1 MTALDELVRY
11 DGKHVVVTGCG
22 SGIGAEVTRALG
34 ELGARVTGLDIRPP
48 DHLPDE
54 FIELDLA
61 DPESVD
67 RAAGAVDGSV
77 DALFNVAGVSSG
89 IGNPL
94 LVVRINFLGT
104 RQFTEAV
111 EQRIAAGGSITS
123 VSSLAASGYRENR
136 GITAGLIRTRSVGE
150 GLRWCADHPEALA
163 DGGYRL
169 SKEAMI
175 LYGMWRATEL
185 GARGIRINCTGP
197 GVTDTPILDQLRSAY
212 GQQYLDSFTTPLGR
226 NSEAAEQASLLA
238 FLGSSAASYVTGQVI
253 WADGGIL
260 AQREAALVDAVD
272 GTVGDTA
279 DDSVQRS

>member
-1 MTALDELVRY
+1 MTVLSELVRY

-22 SGIGAEVTRALG
+22 SGIGAEVTRQLG

-48 DHLPDE
+48 DRLPDE

-61 DPESVD
+61 DQESVD
-67 RAAGAVDGSV
+67 RAACAVDGPV

-111 EQRIAAGGSITS
+111 EGRIGTGGSITS

-136 GITAGLIRTRSVGE
+136 STTAGLIRTRSVDE

-169 SKEAMI
+169 SKEATI
-175 LYGMWRATEL
+175 LYGMSRVTEL
-185 GARGIRINCTGP
+185 GARGIRINCTAP

-212 GQQYLDSFTTPLGR
+212 GQRYLDAFTTPLGR
-226 NSEAAEQASLLA
+226 NSEAAEQAALLT
-238 FLGSSAASYVTGQVI
+238 FLGSPAASYVTGQVI

-260 AQREAALVDAVD
+260 AQREASLVDAVD
-272 GTVGDTA
+272 DVD
-279 DDSVQRS
+279 QRS

>member
-1 MTALDELVRY
+1 MTVTALSELVRY

-22 SGIGAEVTRALG
+22 SGIGAEVARELG
-34 ELGARVTGLDIRPP
+34 GLGARVTGLDIRPP
-48 DHLPDE
+48 DRLPEE

-67 RAAGAVDGSV
+67 RAARAVDGPV

-111 EQRIAAGGSITS
+111 EHRIGAGGSITS

-136 GITAGLIRTRSVGE
+136 STTAGLVQTRSVAE
-150 GLRWCADHPEALA
+150 GLQWCADHPEALA

-175 LYGMWRATEL
+175 LYGMSRVAEL
-185 GARGIRINCTGP
+185 GARGIRINCTAP
-197 GVTDTPILDQLRSAY
+197 GVTQTPILDQLRSAY

-226 NSEAAEQASLLA
+226 DSEAAEQASLLV
-238 FLGSSAASYVTGQVI
+238 FLGSAAASYVTGQVV

-272 GTVGDTA
+272 NA
-279 DDSVQRS
+279 DQRS

>member
-1 MTALDELVRY
+1 MTSLSELVRF

-22 SGIGAEVTRALG
+22 SGIGAEVTRALS

-48 DHLPDE
+48 EHPPAQ
-54 FIELDLA
+54 FIEMDLA

-67 RAAGAVDGSV
+67 RAAAAVEGPV

-89 IGNPL
+89 IGDPL

-111 EQRIAAGGSITS
+111 EGCIADGGSITS
-123 VSSLAASGYRENR
+123 VSSLAASGYREN
-136 GITAGLIRTRSVGE
+136 IATTAGLLKTRSVGE
-150 GLRWCADHPEALA
+150 GLRWCVDHPEALA

-175 LYGMWRATEL
+175 LYGMHRVAEL
-185 GARGIRINCTGP
+185 GSRGIRINCTAP
-197 GVTDTPILDQLRSAY
+197 GVTETPILDQLRSAY

-226 NSEAAEQASLLA
+226 NSEPAEQASLLA
-238 FLGSSAASYVTGQVI
+238 FLGSPAASYVTGQVI

-260 AQREAALVDAVD
+260 AQREASLVDAV
-272 GTVGDTA
+272 V
-279 DDSVQRS
+279 DSDRRS

>member
-1 MTALDELVRY
+1 MVLLSELVRY

-48 DHLPDE
+48 DRLPDD

-61 DPESVD
+61 DPVSVD
-67 RAAGAVDGSV
+67 RAARAVDGPV

-104 RQFTEAV
+104 RQFTEALDD
-111 EQRIAAGGSITS
+111 RIPAGGSITS

-136 GITAGLIRTRSVGE
+136 SVTAGLVQTRSVDE
-150 GLRWCADHPEALA
+150 GLRWCAEHPEALA

-175 LYGMWRATEL
+175 LYGMSRVAEL
-185 GARGIRINCTGP
+185 GARGVRINCTAP
-197 GVTDTPILDQLRSAY
+197 GVTQTPILDQLRSAY

-226 NSEAAEQASLLA
+226 NSDAAEQASLLV
-238 FLGSSAASYVTGQVI
+238 FLGGAAASYVTGQVV

-272 GTVGDTA
+272 NSD
-279 DDSVQRS
+279 QRS

>member
-1 MTALDELVRY
+1 MTLLSELVRY

-48 DHLPDE
+48 DRLPDD

-67 RAAGAVDGSV
+67 RAARAVDGPV

-111 EQRIAAGGSITS
+111 EHRIGAGGSITS

-136 GITAGLIRTRSVGE
+136 STTAGLVQTRSVAE
-150 GLRWCADHPEALA
+150 GLQWCADHPEALA

-175 LYGMWRATEL
+175 LYGMSRVAEL
-185 GARGIRINCTGP
+185 GARGVRINCTAP
-197 GVTDTPILDQLRSAY
+197 GVTQTPILDQLRSAY

-226 NSEAAEQASLLA
+226 NSDAAEQASLLV
-238 FLGSSAASYVTGQVI
+238 FLGGAAASYVTGQVV

-272 GTVGDTA
+272 NSD
-279 DDSVQRS
+279 QRS

>member
-1 MTALDELVRY
+1 MPLLSDLVRY

-22 SGIGAEVTRALG
+22 SGIGAETTRALG
-34 ELGARVTGLDIRPP
+34 ELGARVTGLDLRPP

-61 DPESVD
+61 DPDSVD

-89 IGNPL
+89 IGDPL

-104 RQFTEAV
+104 RQFTEAID
-111 EQRIAAGGSITS
+111 IADGGSITS
-123 VSSLAASGYRENR
+123 VSSLAASGYRDNVAV
-136 GITAGLIRTRSVGE
+136 TAGLVKTASVEE
-150 GLRWCADHPEALA
+150 GLRWCAEHPEALA

-175 LYGMWRATEL
+175 LYGMRRVGEL
-185 GARGIRINCTGP
+185 GARGIRINCTAP
-197 GVTDTPILDQLRSAY
+197 GVTETPILDQLRSAY
-212 GQQYLDSFTTPLGR
+212 GQHYLDSFTTPLGR
-226 NSEAAEQASLLA
+226 NSEAAEQASLLV
-238 FLGSSAASYVTGQVI
+238 FLGSAAASYVTGQVI

-260 AQREAALVDAVD
+260 AQRQADLFDAGVD
-272 GTVGDTA
+272 TE
-279 DDSVQRS
+279 QRS

>member
-1 MTALDELVRY
+1 MTLLSELVRY

-22 SGIGAEVTRALG
+22 SGIGAEVSRALG

-48 DHLPDE
+48 DRLPDD

-67 RAAGAVDGSV
+67 RAARAVDGPV

-104 RQFTEAV
+104 RQFTEALDD
-111 EQRIAAGGSITS
+111 RIPAGGSITS

-136 GITAGLIRTRSVGE
+136 SVTAGLVRTRSVDE
-150 GLRWCADHPEALA
+150 GLRWCAEHPEALA

-175 LYGMWRATEL
+175 LYGMSRVAEL
-185 GARGIRINCTGP
+185 GARGVRINCTAP
-197 GVTDTPILDQLRSAY
+197 GVTQTPILDQLRSAY

-226 NSEAAEQASLLA
+226 NSDAAEQASLLV
-238 FLGSSAASYVTGQVI
+238 FLGGAAASYVTGQVV

-272 GTVGDTA
+272 NSD
-279 DDSVQRS
+279 QRS

>member
-1 MTALDELVRY
+1 MSAPGELVRY

-22 SGIGAEVTRALG
+22 SGIGAEVARALG
-34 ELGARVTGLDIRPP
+34 ELGARVTGLDVRPP
-48 DHLPDE
+48 ERRPDT

-61 DPESVD
+61 DPQSVD
-67 RAAGAVDGSV
+67 RAAGTVEGQV

-89 IGNPL
+89 IGDPL

-104 RQFTEAV
+104 RQFTEAI
-111 EQRIAAGGSITS
+111 EERIAPGGSITS

-136 GITAGLIRTRSVGE
+136 DITAGLLDTRSVDE
-150 GLRWCADHPEALA
+150 GLLWCAEHPEALA

-175 LYGMWRATEL
+175 LYGMRRVGEL
-185 GARGIRINCTGP
+185 GARGVRINCTGP

-226 NSEAAEQASLLA
+226 NSEPAEQAALLL
-238 FLGSSAASYVTGQVI
+238 FLGSAAASYVTGQVI

-260 AQREAALVDAVD
+260 AQREAALM
-272 GTVGDTA
+272 TA
-279 DDSVQRS
+279 DPEQRS

>member
-1 MTALDELVRY
+1 MTALSELVRY

-22 SGIGAEVTRALG
+22 SGIGAEAARALG
-34 ELGARVTGLDIRPP
+34 ELGARVTGLDLRAPEHRP
-48 DHLPDE
+48 DT

-61 DPESVD
+61 DPQSVD
-67 RAAGAVDGSV
+67 RAARAVDGPV

-104 RQFTEAV
+104 RQFTEAL
-111 EQRIAAGGSITS
+111 EDRIPAGGSITS
-123 VSSLAASGYRENR
+123 VSSLAASGYRENLST
-136 GITAGLIRTRSVGE
+136 TAGLLRTRSVDE
-150 GLRWCADHPEALA
+150 GLRWCAEHPEALA

-175 LYGMWRATEL
+175 LYGMCRTTEL
-185 GARGIRINCTGP
+185 GARGIRINCTAP

-238 FLGSSAASYVTGQVI
+238 FLGSAAAGYVTGQVV

-260 AQREAALVDAVD
+260 AQREAALVDALERAAVD
-272 GTVGDTA
+272 TTVDTE
-279 DDSVQRS
+279 QRS

>member
-1 MTALDELVRY
+1 MAALDELVRY

-22 SGIGAEVTRALG
+22 SGIGAVLTIALG
-34 ELGARVTGLDIRPP
+34 ELGARVTGLDLRPP

-54 FIELDLA
+54 FVELDLA

-67 RAAGAVDGSV
+67 RAAGAVDGPV

-104 RQFTEAV
+104 RQFTEAL
-111 EQRIAAGGSITS
+111 ERKIPAGGSITS
-123 VSSLAASGYRENR
+123 VASLAASGYRENR
-136 GITAGLIRTRSVGE
+136 STTAGLIHSRSVDE
-150 GLRWCADHPEALA
+150 GLQWCADHPEALA

-169 SKEAMI
+169 SKEATI
-175 LYGMWRATEL
+175 LYGMYRVADL
-185 GARGIRINCTGP
+185 GARGIRINCTAP
-197 GVTDTPILDQLRSAY
+197 GVTETPILEQLRTAY

-226 NSEAAEQASLLA
+226 NSEAAEQASVLA
-238 FLGSSAASYVTGQVI
+238 FLGSPAASYVTGQVI

-260 AQREAALVDAVD
+260 AQREAALVDAVA
-272 GTVGDTA
+272 GTA
-279 DDSVQRS
+279 DTEQRS

>member
-67 RAAGAVDGSV
+67 RAAGAVGGPV

-111 EQRIAAGGSITS
+111 EHRIAPGGSITS

-136 GITAGLIRTRSVGE
+136 DTTAGLIRTRSVGE

-185 GARGIRINCTGP
+185 GARGIRINCTAP
-197 GVTDTPILDQLRSAY
+197 GVTDTPILDQLRAAY
-212 GQQYLDSFTTPLGR
+212 GRQYLDSFTTPLGR

-238 FLGSSAASYVTGQVI
+238 FLGSAAASYVTGQVI

-272 GTVGDTA
+272 GMVGDTA

>member
-1 MTALDELVRY
+1 MTVTALSELVRY

-22 SGIGAEVTRALG
+22 SGIGAEVARELG
-34 ELGARVTGLDIRPP
+34 GLGARVTGLDIRPP
-48 DHLPDE
+48 DRLPEE

-67 RAAGAVDGSV
+67 RAARAVDGPV

-111 EQRIAAGGSITS
+111 EHRIGAGGSITS
-123 VSSLAASGYRENR
+123 VSSLAASEYRENR
-136 GITAGLIRTRSVGE
+136 STTAGLVQTRSVAE
-150 GLRWCADHPEALA
+150 GLQWCADHPEALA

-175 LYGMWRATEL
+175 LYGMSRVAEL
-185 GARGIRINCTGP
+185 GARGIRINCTAP
-197 GVTDTPILDQLRSAY
+197 GVTQTPILDQLRSAY

-226 NSEAAEQASLLA
+226 NSEAAEQASLLV
-238 FLGSSAASYVTGQVI
+238 FLGSAAASYVTGQVV

-272 GTVGDTA
+272 NA
-279 DDSVQRS
+279 DQRS

>member
-1 MTALDELVRY
+1 MTVLSELVRY

-22 SGIGAEVTRALG
+22 SGIGAEVTRQLG

-48 DHLPDE
+48 DRLPDE

-61 DPESVD
+61 DQESVD
-67 RAAGAVDGSV
+67 RAACAVDGPV

-111 EQRIAAGGSITS
+111 EGRIGTGGSITS

-136 GITAGLIRTRSVGE
+136 STTAGLIRTRSVDE
-150 GLRWCADHPEALA
+150 GLQWCADHPEALA

-169 SKEAMI
+169 SKEATI
-175 LYGMWRATEL
+175 LYGMSRVTEL
-185 GARGIRINCTGP
+185 GARGIRINCTAP

-212 GQQYLDSFTTPLGR
+212 GQRYLDAFTTPLGR
-226 NSEAAEQASLLA
+226 NSEAAEQAALLT
-238 FLGSSAASYVTGQVI
+238 FLGSPAASYVTGQVI

-260 AQREAALVDAVD
+260 AQREASLVDAVD
-272 GTVGDTA
+272 DVD
-279 DDSVQRS
+279 QRS

>member
-1 MTALDELVRY
+1 MTVTALSELVRY

-22 SGIGAEVTRALG
+22 SGIGAEVARELG
-34 ELGARVTGLDIRPP
+34 GLGARVTGLDIRPP
-48 DHLPDE
+48 DRLPEE

-67 RAAGAVDGSV
+67 RAARAVDGPV

-111 EQRIAAGGSITS
+111 EHRIGAGGSITS

-136 GITAGLIRTRSVGE
+136 STTAGLVQTRSVAE
-150 GLRWCADHPEALA
+150 GLQWCAAHPEALA

-175 LYGMWRATEL
+175 LYGMSRVAEL
-185 GARGIRINCTGP
+185 GARGIRINCTAP
-197 GVTDTPILDQLRSAY
+197 GVTQTPILDQLRSAY

-226 NSEAAEQASLLA
+226 NSEAAEQASLLV
-238 FLGSSAASYVTGQVI
+238 FLGSAAASYVTGQVV

-272 GTVGDTA
+272 NA
-279 DDSVQRS
+279 DQRS

>member
-1 MTALDELVRY
+1 MTLLSELVRY

-48 DHLPDE
+48 DRLPDD

-67 RAAGAVDGSV
+67 RAARAVDGPV

-104 RQFTEAV
+104 RQFTEALDD
-111 EQRIAAGGSITS
+111 RIPAGGSITS

-136 GITAGLIRTRSVGE
+136 SVTAGLVRTRSVDE
-150 GLRWCADHPEALA
+150 GLRWCAEHPEALA

-175 LYGMWRATEL
+175 LYGMSRVAEL
-185 GARGIRINCTGP
+185 GARGVRINCTAP
-197 GVTDTPILDQLRSAY
+197 GVTQTPILDQLRSAY

-226 NSEAAEQASLLA
+226 NSDAAEQASLLV
-238 FLGSSAASYVTGQVI
+238 FLGGAAASYVTGQVV

-272 GTVGDTA
+272 NSD
-279 DDSVQRS
+279 QRS